1 MRAMTPKSKINPRA
15 GILRSTMLTSVAGVA
30 LAAMLAC
37 SEDGPTAPTE
47 RAWYFPPADGSAWA
61 TVRPAE
67 AGLDSAALAAAL
79 DWAGT
84 QESFG
89 VVVLWRGYLVAERY
103 WAGWTVST
111 RGPLFSA
118 GKSISSALVTQ
129 MISEGKLSLDTSVT
143 AILGAG
149 WSRATT
155 GESDITVRHLLSM
168 ASGLNDSLQF
178 VVAPGSKFYY
188 NNPAYYQLFAVLSQ
202 VSGATVPQLAASR
215 IFTPIGM
222 TRALAIENT
231 DTGEPGYVFA
241 SSARDFARFGLL
253 LQAGGRWNG
262 TTVLSDSSA
271 LVQGRTYSGTDNLS
285 YGWLWWLNGGAS
297 HRTPGPYLLPTNA
310 GPLIPSAPA
319 DLVAALGLDDKK
331 LYMVP
336 SRDLIIVRLGDRAP
350 IAGAGSPEAG
360 SSFDNELWLRLS
372 AAFRP

>member
-1 MRAMTPKSKINPRA
+1 MNHHPVQRHLRRA
-15 GILRSTMLTSVAGVA
+15 LRLAVA
-30 LAAMLAC
+30 LLIVGATLAC
-37 SEDGPTAPTE
+37 REDAPTAPT
-47 RAWYFPPADGSAWA
+47 AASLYFPPSDGSPWQS
-61 TVRPAE
+61 VRPVE
-67 AGLDSAALAAAL
+67 AGFDSAALASAL

-89 VVVLWRGYLVAERY
+89 IVVLWRGRIVAERY
-103 WAGWTVST
+103 WAGWTSNT

-118 GKSISSALVTQ
+118 GKSITSALVTQ
-129 MISEGKLSLDTSVT
+129 MIAEGKLSLDTSVS

-155 GESDITVRHLLSM
+155 GESAITVRHLMAM
-168 ASGLNDSLQF
+168 ASGLNDSLQR
-178 VVAPGSKFYY
+178 VVAPGATFYY
-188 NNPAYYQLFAVLSQ
+188 NNPAYYQLFGVLSE
-202 VSGATVPQLAASR
+202 VSGLTVPQLAASR

-241 SSARDFARFGLL
+241 ASARDFARFGLL

-262 TTVLSDSSA
+262 APVLTDSAA
-271 LVQGRTYSGTDNLS
+271 LRQSRQYAGTDNLS

-310 GPLIPSAPA
+310 GPLIPSAPS

-331 LYMVP
+331 LYLVP
-336 SRDLIIVRLGDRAP
+336 SRELVIVRLGDRAP
-350 IAGAGSPEAG
+350 VAGPGSPEAG
-360 SSFDNELWLRLS
+360 SSFDNEFWTRLS